1 MSTLAD
7 PELFKTR
14 LTVATPQP
22 ARNATS
28 FIVTV
33 WRKLSLPMETFPIF
47 SRQINFVQDKIL
59 NSFLLLKINSL
70 NFFNYLV
77 LKKNI

>member
-1 MSTLAD
+1 
-7 PELFKTR
+7 
-14 LTVATPQP
+14 
-22 ARNATS
+22 
-28 FIVTV
+28 
-33 WRKLSLPMETFPIF
+33 METFPIF